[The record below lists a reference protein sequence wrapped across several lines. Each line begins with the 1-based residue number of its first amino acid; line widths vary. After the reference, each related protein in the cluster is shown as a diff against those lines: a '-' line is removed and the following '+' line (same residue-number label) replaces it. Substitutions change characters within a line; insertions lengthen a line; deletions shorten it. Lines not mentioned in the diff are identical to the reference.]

1 MKKNLCAAFL
11 FDGFADHELS
21 LVMAALKQSGD
32 YKLETFSTRGQAVTA
47 SSGLRVLPDA
57 SLALVSPDDFDLL
70 LLPGGEQWE
79 KGDILEI
86 FPLLEATLGR
96 RLIIA
101 VGSAILALADLG
113 WLDSLPHTGKDPGY
127 FQRLCPDYAGQT
139 FFRKEPWVNAGIVL
153 TIDGEA
159 LSQPTAGI
167 LGVFDTLQEIYLND
181 HELFDPAC

>member
-1 MKKNLCAAFL
+1 
-11 FDGFADHELS
+11 
-21 LVMAALKQSGD
+21 
-32 YKLETFSTRGQAVTA
+32 
-47 SSGLRVLPDA
+47 
-57 SLALVSPDDFDLL
+57 
-70 LLPGGEQWE
+70 
-79 KGDILEI
+79 
-86 FPLLEATLGR
+86 
-96 RLIIA
+96 